1 VGVLA
6 TLRRRRF
13 LTAAERAQIAAAL
26 AGVDRYTRA
35 RITLSI
41 DDEASD
47 DPQRRAEA
55 LLRQWELPEAER
67 ATAVVLYVSA
77 VSRNFAVAGGD
88 EVRRIAPRAF
98 WEVVHRDLCHH
109 FEERRYCDGIFKAL
123 AQVAV
128 QLQHHFP
135 PESPPEA
142 GGPPG
147 TPDDPTARPERTD
160 RID

>member
-1 VGVLA
+1 MGLVTA
-6 TLRRRRF
+6 LRRRRF
-13 LTAAERAQIAAAL
+13 LTAAERAQITAAL

-35 RITLSI
+35 RIGLFI
-41 DDEASD
+41 DDDASD
-47 DPQRRAEA
+47 DPQSRAEA
-55 LLRQWELPEAER
+55 LLRRWDLPEAER
-67 ATAVVLYVSA
+67 ATAVLLYVSSG
-77 VSRNFAVAGGD
+77 SRNFAVVGGQ
-88 EVRRIAPRAF
+88 EILRIAPRTF

-135 PESPPEA
+135 PVSSPGDEEA
-142 GGPPG
+142 PSSV
-147 TPDDPTARPERTD
+147 DDPAAQPDRTD